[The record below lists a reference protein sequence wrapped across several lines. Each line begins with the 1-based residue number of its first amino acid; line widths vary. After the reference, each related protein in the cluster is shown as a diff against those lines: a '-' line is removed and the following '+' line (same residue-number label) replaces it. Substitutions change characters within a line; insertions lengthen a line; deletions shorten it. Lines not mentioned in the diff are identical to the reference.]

1 MLMAMS
7 GVEMGEEGGLVF
19 LALTA
24 LLLSVI
30 SKRFRKNQSSN
41 FMRMLLTGDGS

>member
-1 MLMAMS
+1 
-7 GVEMGEEGGLVF
+7 MGEEGGFVF

-30 SKRFRKNQSSN
+30 ANFFPQNKEGGPGPCSNYGMDVSKFW
-41 FMRMLLTGDGS
+41 